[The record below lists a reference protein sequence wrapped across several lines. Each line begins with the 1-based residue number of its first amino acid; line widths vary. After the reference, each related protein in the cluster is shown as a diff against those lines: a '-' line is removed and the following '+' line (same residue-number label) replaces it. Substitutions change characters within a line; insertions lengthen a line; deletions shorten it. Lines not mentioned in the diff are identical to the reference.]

1 MQPAG
6 TKEGFTLVEIVVIL
20 IIAAIILP
28 AVILPFV
35 ETSRDFHLPVIRGT
49 LALLAQ
55 EEMESKII
63 CRGYDEIEPWSAT
76 EISGFPGYFSSCA
89 VAQPAAGIKEVTVT
103 VSREDE
109 SFSLVTLRTD
119 VE

>member
-1 MQPAG
+1 MRPAR

-20 IIAAIILP
+20 IVAAIILP

-49 LALLAQ
+49 MVLLAQ
-55 EEMESKII
+55 EEMESEII
-63 CRGYDEIEPWSAT
+63 ARGYDDIDPWSSRG
-76 EISGFPGYFSSCA
+76 IDGFPGYFSSGA
-89 VAQPAAGIKEVTVT
+89 VVQTADGIKEVTVT
-103 VSREDE
+103 VSRGDE
-109 SFSLVTLRTD
+109 SFSLVTVRTD